1 MEQTPHVHHEHEVP
15 ASAVKAN
22 KSNMLMA
29 AGAVALILIVLAVV
43 NFGGMLKGGKKL
55 SPDEAK
61 AKAETYINAN
71 LVSGTTASITE
82 VTDYS
87 STLYKLAVK
96 VGDTSIDSYITK
108 DGAMFFPQAM
118 DTSETVAAADG
129 GTDTAAATPVVAA
142 DIPKSDKPAVE
153 VFVMSRCPY
162 GTQMEKGLL
171 PVMSL
176 LKGKADIKI
185 KFVDYVMH
193 GDAELKGNIAQYCI
207 DKEENGKYE
216 EYLKCYLKSGD
227 LDACVTSTGVNKKK
241 LDSCLSATDKQFKLN
256 ESFTDKTKWTS
267 SFPPFA
273 IHEKENKAY
282 GVQGSPTFV
291 VNGKQVETSR
301 SADAIKTT
309 ICAAFKNAP
318 KECETKLDTATPSA
332 GFGEGTASASD
343 AAACAPS

>member
-1 MEQTPHVHHEHEVP
+1 MEQNSSVPHEHGTPVT
-15 ASAVKAN
+15 ASRGN
-22 KSNMLMA
+22 KSNLMMA
-29 AGAVALILIVLAVV
+29 LGAVALIAIVLVVV
-43 NFGGMLKGGKKL
+43 NFGGMLKGGNKL
-55 SPDEAK
+55 SPDEAR
-61 AKAETYINAN
+61 AKATDYINKN
-71 LVSGTTASITE
+71 LVSGTTASIAE
-82 VTDYS
+82 VTDYND
-87 STLYKLAVK
+87 TLYKLTVK
-96 VGDTSIDSYITK
+96 VGDTSIDSYMTK
-108 DGAMFFPQAM
+108 DGKTFFPQGM
-118 DTSETVAAADG
+118 DLNSNVAADDAA
-129 GTDTAAATPVVAA
+129 TDTAAATPVVAA
-142 DIPKSDKPAVE
+142 DIPKSDKPNVE

-171 PVMSL
+171 PAMAL

-193 GDAELKGNIAQYCI
+193 GDEELKGNIAQYCI

-227 LDACVTSTGVNKKK
+227 LNACVTSTGVNKKK
-241 LDSCLSATDKQFKLN
+241 LDSCISATDKQFKLN
-256 ESFTDKTKWTS
+256 ESFTDKAKWTS

-301 SADAIKTT
+301 SADAIKAT

-318 KECETKLDTATPSA
+318 KECETKLDTSTPSA